1 MTKHLRNLDAVLR
14 IRRHQPTRVE
24 GFVDSALAFAVTL
37 LVISVGHLPTS
48 VPEVL
53 QALRGLPTFAVCFLL
68 IARIWSAHRYWS
80 RHYDIEDATA
90 VSLSLLLV
98 FLVLIYVYPL
108 RMLFSLAFYSMS
120 GGWLAEHPVVI
131 QDTDELRAAYVVFG
145 IGLAAIALVFALLF
159 RHALRCGDT
168 IGLDAAERVITRMRI
183 AAWGCTGAVALLS
196 MLLAEM
202 LPFESDNPRLYS
214 LPGCAYWLLFLTRP
228 LLRRYVARH
237 LAALPPVDTPT

>member
-1 MTKHLRNLDAVLR
+1 MTKHLRHLDEILR
-14 IRRHQPTRVE
+14 VRRHQPTRLE

-37 LVISVGHLPTS
+37 LVISIGHVPNS

-68 IARIWSAHRYWS
+68 IARLWSAHRYWS
-80 RHYDIEDATA
+80 RHYDLEDATA

-108 RMLFSLAFYSMS
+108 RMLFSLAFYRMS

-131 QDTDELRAAYVVFG
+131 HDTDELRAAYFVFG

-159 RHALRCGDT
+159 RHALKCGET

-183 AAWGCTGAVALLS
+183 AAWSCTGAVALLS
-196 MLLAEM
+196 IVLAET
-202 LPFESDNPRLYS
+202 LPFESDNPWLYS

-228 LLRRYVARH
+228 LLRRYVALR
-237 LAALPPVDTPT
+237 LAALPPAVAST